1 MVSFFEASGDE
12 KDVSILITSLPKAV
26 LKRAGLAGLGLAGVF
41 PGFVVSQC
49 VLYTSGESPLLGR
62 FRVYSSHSIN
72 SLLPGV
78 SNAPRV
84 GWGTERKVWFF
95 PVLSALL
102 ACGQGAPR
110 HSRALGLETWVS
122 VSARLCPALATSC
135 LSHLATQHLG
145 SLRKPHTTLI

>member
-1 MVSFFEASGDE
+1 MVSFLEASGDE
-12 KDVSILITSLPKAV
+12 KDVSILITSKSSFKKSWACWLGPRWCLP
-26 LKRAGLAGLGLAGVF
+26 GVCC
-41 PGFVVSQC
+41 VS
-49 VLYTSGESPLLGR
+49 VYTSGESPLLGR

-110 HSRALGLETWVS
+110 HARALGLETWVS